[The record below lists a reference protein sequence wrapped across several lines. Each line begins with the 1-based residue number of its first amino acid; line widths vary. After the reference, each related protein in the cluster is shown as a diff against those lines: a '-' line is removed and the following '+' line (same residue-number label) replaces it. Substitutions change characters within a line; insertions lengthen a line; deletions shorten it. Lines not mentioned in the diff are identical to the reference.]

1 MRSKDQFPIGRTVKL
16 LEGTMMN
23 LKMFLRHNDLIGLR
37 AEIIEA
43 RYRIELFCIAEKSYD
58 KNSIINYHMAK
69 AGRRYV
75 TELHSMLQSSTGVL
89 RSSFR
94 LC

>member
-58 KNSIINYHMAK
+58 KNSIINYHFAK